1 MSSLPAFFETL
12 SLVDVG
18 LATNWP
24 NQVRLIL
31 SVVHNPMSIIARV
44 TCGATRILLLQS
56 TDYRIVFFLIVF
68 LAGVPFMRHLT
79 CRFSKYYEQV
89 RCFFHVRRV
98 CNLWYIR
105 ESRFSPAILPM
116 YQAFIMPFLTHLEYC
131 WCRSLCPSSM
141 TTLNSPNNEYSAG
154 YAILL

>member
-68 LAGVPFMRHLT
+68 LAGVPF
-79 CRFSKYYEQV
+79 YETS
-89 RCFFHVRRV
+89 
-98 CNLWYIR
+98 N
-105 ESRFSPAILPM
+105 M
-116 YQAFIMPFLTHLEYC
+116 
-131 WCRSLCPSSM
+131 
-141 TTLNSPNNEYSAG
+141 
-154 YAILL
+154 